1 MIDGFWCHC
10 GRSVAIKKSNGRVY
24 PAGFPLCKRGIEG
37 DFAGQT
43 FSKTRQFLRREVCV
57 AQTFRFESEYS
68 SSDPQACTNRF
79 LFIFRRADLQVC
91 VAQTFRF
98 ESEYSSSDP
107 QTFIVKKEIPGVHFK
122 GVQRICG

>member
-1 MIDGFWCHC
+1 
-10 GRSVAIKKSNGRVY
+10 VAIKKSNGRVY

-68 SSDPQACTNRF
+68 SSDPQ
-79 LFIFRRADLQVC
+79 
-91 VAQTFRF
+91 
-98 ESEYSSSDP
+98 
-107 QTFIVKKEIPGVHFK
+107 TFIVKKEIPGVHFK